1 VIRTSDI
8 ANALGQRLLTLD
20 PALPVAWPNKDL
32 PAGTAHPYL
41 IFDLAPVSRTDDTTT
56 ADAPITRGF
65 VQVAVM
71 TKINSFASQG
81 MSIAEDVAALFPNG
95 LKLTITGGT
104 LETGQA
110 EVQDD
115 GYPDGPHWR
124 TPVRIPYM
132 AY

>member
-1 VIRTSDI
+1 MIRTSAI
-8 ANALGQRLLTLD
+8 ANALGQRLMTLD

-41 IFDLAPVSRTDDTTT
+41 VFDLVPVSRTDDTTT

-65 VQVAVM
+65 VQIAVM

-81 MSIAEDVAALFPNG
+81 MNIAEDVAALFPNG
-95 LKLTITGGT
+95 RKEAITGGT

-110 EVQDD
+110 KVEDD